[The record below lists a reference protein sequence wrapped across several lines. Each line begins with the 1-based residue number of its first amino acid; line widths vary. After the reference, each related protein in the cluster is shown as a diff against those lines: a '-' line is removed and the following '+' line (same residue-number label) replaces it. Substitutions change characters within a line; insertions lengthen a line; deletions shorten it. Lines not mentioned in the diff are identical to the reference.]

1 MTHVSHTFNRWEG
14 KMKLIIAEKKELAE
28 AIVAAIPGDKKYN
41 GNSITVGDYITCWI
55 YGHILTHKEPE
66 EIDPS
71 LKKWTLESL
80 PIYFPK
86 WDKKPLPNKIELF
99 NSVKELMHLNQVT
112 EIIHAGDADSEGQY
126 LVDELLEYCSNKKPV
141 KRLMVNDNSLGGVQ
155 KAFSKID
162 DNSKYIS
169 LGKSAEARAIA
180 DMVVGFSL
188 SRYYSII
195 NNAKLSVGRVQTP
208 TMALVVN
215 RDNEIKNHIKE
226 KYYNLHLKIN
236 INNIDIDLKYYT
248 KEKTTD
254 KSIHEEFINKI
265 ENRSSNLV
273 VTKKESYRA
282 TPLPYNLSDLESDAA
297 ILFKYSAK
305 KTMDITQN
313 LRDKYKAITYNRSDC
328 RYLSEEHFKEAP
340 ELIPV
345 VAQKLNFTATFNF
358 NEKSKCFNDKYVTAH
373 HGIIPTGSG
382 NFDEFSQEEKNIYK
396 LIAER
401 YFIQFLEKVKVE
413 KTEARTEI
421 EEVIFKKSSTKILEL
436 GYTKYFKVLDDED
449 IENDEEIES
458 KKENDLSKIPAG
470 EYQVEV
476 DQSNFFIEEKET
488 IAKRPYTEATLI
500 KDLNNIAKYVKDP
513 EIRELLKSKDKDKK
527 DVNGSIGTT
536 ATIPGILEG
545 LIEKGFLTRKEEK
558 IVSTELAQEYLKI
571 LPESL
576 KTPDSTALWWSI
588 QEKIARGE
596 AKVEDLTLSVLEDV
610 KMIINSEHKTIS
622 SQFSKEK
629 QEKEIIGI
637 CPKCGKI
644 IYEGEKN
651 FYCSGYKSGC
661 DFKLWKKIK
670 VFNQKEVTITKQ
682 DAKTLLNKG
691 KILITGLTNKAGK
704 KYKANFKLEVIDKY
718 VNLSLDSFV
727 N

>member
-1 MTHVSHTFNRWEG
+1 
-14 KMKLIIAEKKELAE
+14 MKLIIAEKKELAE

-41 GNSITVGDYITCWI
+41 GNSIIVGDYITCWI
-55 YGHILTHKEPE
+55 YGHVLAYKEPE

-80 PIYFPK
+80 PIYFSK
-86 WDKKPLPNKIELF
+86 WDKKPLPQKIELF
-99 NSVKELMHLNQVT
+99 NTVKELIHSNQVT
-112 EIIHAGDADSEGQY
+112 EIIHAGDGDSEGQY
-126 LVDELLEYCSNKKPV
+126 LVDEVLEYCSNKKPV
-141 KRLMVNDNSLGGVQ
+141 KRLIINDNTLGGVK

-162 DNSKYIS
+162 DNSNYIP

-180 DMVVGFSL
+180 DMIVGFSL

-226 KYYNLHLKIN
+226 KYYNLQLKTN
-236 INNIDIDLKYYT
+236 VNNLDIDLKYYA
-248 KEKTTD
+248 KERVTD
-254 KSIHEEFINKI
+254 KSIYEELINKI
-265 ENRSSNLV
+265 GDKVSKLT
-273 VTKKESYRA
+273 VTKKENYKA

-297 ILFKYSAK
+297 TLFKYSAK
-305 KTMDITQN
+305 KTMDITQS

-340 ELIPV
+340 NLIPI
-345 VAQKLNFTATFNF
+345 VAQKLNFVANFNF
-358 NEKSKCFNDKYVTAH
+358 TEKSNCFNDKYVTAH
-373 HGIIPTGSG
+373 HGIIPTESG
-382 NFDEFSQEEKNIYK
+382 NFEEFSEDEKNIYK

-401 YFIQFLEKVKVE
+401 YFIQFLEKIKVE
-413 KTEARTEI
+413 KTEAKTEI
-421 EEVIFKKSSTKILEL
+421 EENIFKKSSTKILEP
-436 GYTKYFKVLDDED
+436 GYTKYFKVLDNEDEK
-449 IENDEEIES
+449 EEEIEE
-458 KKENDLSKIPAG
+458 KIENSLSEIPAG
-470 EYQVEV
+470 EYQIEV
-476 DQSNFFIEEKET
+476 SQTNFFIEEKET
-488 IAKRPYTEATLI
+488 VAKKPYTEATLI
-500 KDLNNIAKYVKDP
+500 RDLNNIAKYVIDP

-558 IVSTELAQEYLKI
+558 IVSTELAKEYLKI

-576 KTPDSTALWWSI
+576 KTPDVTALWWSI

-610 KMIINSEHKTIS
+610 KTIINSEHKTIS
-622 SQFSKEK
+622 SEFSRQK
-629 QEKEIIGI
+629 QEKEIIGV
-637 CPKCGKI
+637 CPKCGSP

-651 FYCSGYKSGC
+651 FYCSGYKTGC

-670 VFNQKEVTITKQ
+670 VFNQKEVTITNQ

-691 KILITGLTNKAGK
+691 TILITGLTNKAGK
-704 KYKANFKLEVIDKY
+704 KYKANFKLEINDKY
-718 VNLSLDSFV
+718 VNLSLVSFV

>member
-1 MTHVSHTFNRWEG
+1 
-14 KMKLIIAEKKELAE
+14 MKLIIAEKKELAE
-28 AIVAAIPGDKKYN
+28 AIVAAIPGEKKYN
-41 GNSITVGDYITCWI
+41 GSSIIIGDYIACWI

-71 LKKWTLESL
+71 LKKWKLDTL
-80 PIYFPK
+80 PIYFSK
-86 WDKKPLPNKIELF
+86 WDKKILPYRKDLF
-99 NSVKELMHLNQVT
+99 NTVKDLIHSNEIT

-141 KRLMVNDNSLGGVQ
+141 KRLMVNDNTLGGVQ
-155 KAFSKID
+155 KAFSKIE
-162 DNSKYIS
+162 DNSKYTA

-180 DMVVGFSL
+180 DMIVGFSL
-188 SRYYSII
+188 SRFYSII
-195 NNAKLSVGRVQTP
+195 NNAKLSIGRVQTP

-226 KYYNLHLKIN
+226 KYYNLYLKTN
-236 INNIDIDLKYYT
+236 INNIDIDLRYSS
-248 KEKTTD
+248 KERIMD
-254 KSIHEEFINKI
+254 KFIYEEFINNVGDKT
-265 ENRSSNLV
+265 SNLLI
-273 VTKKESYRA
+273 TKKENYRT

-297 ILFKYSAK
+297 TLFKYSAK

-328 RYLSEEHFKEAP
+328 RYLSDEHFKEAP
-340 ELIPV
+340 KLIPL
-345 VAQKLNFTATFNF
+345 VAEKLNFTATFDF
-358 NEKSKCFNDKYVTAH
+358 NEKSRCFNDKYVTAH
-373 HGIIPTGSG
+373 HGIIPTGAG
-382 NFDEFSQEEKNIYK
+382 DFEQFSQEEKNIYK

-401 YFIQFLEKVKVE
+401 YLIQFLEKVKIE
-413 KTEARTEI
+413 KTEAKVEI
-421 EEVIFKKSSTKILEL
+421 NEAIFKKSSIKILEP
-436 GYTKYFKVLDDED
+436 GYTKYFKVLEDDN
-449 IENDEEIES
+449 ENDEEVEE
-458 KKENDLSKIPAG
+458 KKENNLSKIPGG
-470 EYQVEV
+470 EYQIKIN
-476 DQSNFFIEEKET
+476 DSNFFIEEKET
-488 IAKRPYTEATLI
+488 TAKKPYTEATLI

-558 IVSTELAQEYLKI
+558 IISTELAKEYLKI

-596 AKVEDLTLSVLEDV
+596 AKLEDLTLSVLEDV
-610 KMIINSEHKTIS
+610 KTIINSEHKTIS
-622 SQFSKEK
+622 SEFSTLK
-629 QEKEIIGI
+629 QEKEIIGV
-637 CPKCGKI
+637 CPKCGEP

-651 FYCSGYKSGC
+651 FYCNGYKSGC

-691 KILITGLTNKAGK
+691 TILITGLTNKAGK
-704 KYKANFKLEVIDKY
+704 KYKANFKLEISDKY

>member
-1 MTHVSHTFNRWEG
+1 
-14 KMKLIIAEKKELAE
+14 MKLIIAEKKELAE

-41 GNSITVGDYITCWI
+41 GSSIIIGDYIACWI

-71 LKKWTLESL
+71 LKKWKLDTL
-80 PIYFPK
+80 PIYFSK
-86 WDKKPLPNKIELF
+86 WDKKILPYRKDLF
-99 NSVKELMHLNQVT
+99 NTVKDLIHSNEIT

-141 KRLMVNDNSLGGVQ
+141 KRLMVNDNTLGGVQ
-155 KAFSKID
+155 KAFSKIE
-162 DNSKYIS
+162 DNSKYTA

-180 DMVVGFSL
+180 DMIVGFSL
-188 SRYYSII
+188 SRFYSII
-195 NNAKLSVGRVQTP
+195 NNAKLSIGRVQTP

-226 KYYNLHLKIN
+226 KYYNLYLKTN
-236 INNIDIDLKYYT
+236 INNIDIDLRYSS
-248 KEKTTD
+248 KERIMD
-254 KSIHEEFINKI
+254 KFIYEEFINNVGDKT
-265 ENRSSNLV
+265 SNLLI
-273 VTKKESYRA
+273 TKKENYRT

-297 ILFKYSAK
+297 TLFKYSAK

-328 RYLSEEHFKEAP
+328 RYLSDEHFKEAP
-340 ELIPV
+340 KLIPL
-345 VAQKLNFTATFNF
+345 VAEKLNFTATFDF
-358 NEKSKCFNDKYVTAH
+358 NEKSRCFNDKYVTAH
-373 HGIIPTGSG
+373 HGIIPTGAG
-382 NFDEFSQEEKNIYK
+382 DFEQFSQEEKNIYK

-401 YFIQFLEKVKVE
+401 YLIQFLEKVKIE
-413 KTEARTEI
+413 KTEAKVEI
-421 EEVIFKKSSTKILEL
+421 NEAIFKKSSIKILEP
-436 GYTKYFKVLDDED
+436 GYTKYFKVLEDDN
-449 IENDEEIES
+449 ENDEEVEE
-458 KKENDLSKIPAG
+458 KKENNLSKIPGG
-470 EYQVEV
+470 EYQIKIN
-476 DQSNFFIEEKET
+476 DSNFFIEEKET
-488 IAKRPYTEATLI
+488 TAKKPYTEATLI

-558 IVSTELAQEYLKI
+558 IISTELAKEYLKI

-596 AKVEDLTLSVLEDV
+596 AKLEDLTLSVLEDV
-610 KMIINSEHKTIS
+610 KTIINSEHKTIS
-622 SQFSKEK
+622 SEFSTLK
-629 QEKEIIGI
+629 QEKEIIGV
-637 CPKCGKI
+637 CPKCGEP

-651 FYCSGYKSGC
+651 FYCNGYKSGC

-691 KILITGLTNKAGK
+691 TILITGLTNKAGK
-704 KYKANFKLEVIDKY
+704 KYKANFKLEINDKY

>member
-1 MTHVSHTFNRWEG
+1 
-14 KMKLIIAEKKELAE
+14 MKLIIAEKKELAE

-71 LKKWTLESL
+71 LKKWNLESL

-99 NSVKELMHLNQVT
+99 NSVKELMHSNQVT

-141 KRLMVNDNSLGGVQ
+141 KRLMVNDNTLGGVQ
-155 KAFSKID
+155 KAFSKIE
-162 DNSKYIS
+162 DNSKYTA

-180 DMVVGFSL
+180 DMIVGFSL
-188 SRYYSII
+188 SRFYSII
-195 NNAKLSVGRVQTP
+195 NNAKLSIGRVQTP

-226 KYYNLHLKIN
+226 KYYNLYLKTN
-236 INNIDIDLKYYT
+236 INDIDIDLRYSS
-248 KEKTTD
+248 KERIMD
-254 KSIHEEFINKI
+254 KSIYEEFINNVGAKT
-265 ENRSSNLV
+265 SNLLI
-273 VTKKESYRA
+273 TKKENYRA

-297 ILFKYSAK
+297 TLFKYSAK

-340 ELIPV
+340 KLIPL
-345 VAQKLNFTATFNF
+345 VAEKLNFTATFNF
-358 NEKSKCFNDKYVTAH
+358 NEKSRCFNDKYVTAH
-373 HGIIPTGSG
+373 HGIIPTGAG
-382 NFDEFSQEEKNIYK
+382 DFEQFSQEEKNIYK

-401 YFIQFLEKVKVE
+401 YLIQFLEKVKIE
-413 KTEARTEI
+413 KTEAKVEI
-421 EEVIFKKSSTKILEL
+421 NEAIFKKSSIKILEP
-436 GYTKYFKVLDDED
+436 GYTKYFKVLEDDN
-449 IENDEEIES
+449 ENDEEIE
-458 KKENDLSKIPAG
+458 ENNLSKIPGG
-470 EYQVEV
+470 EYQIKINN
-476 DQSNFFIEEKET
+476 SNFFIEEKET
-488 IAKRPYTEATLI
+488 TAKKPYTEATLI
-500 KDLNNIAKYVKDP
+500 KDLNNIAKYVKDL

-596 AKVEDLTLSVLEDV
+596 AKLEDLTLSVLEDV
-610 KMIINSEHKTIS
+610 KTIINSEHKTIS
-622 SQFSKEK
+622 SEFSTVK
-629 QEKEIIGI
+629 QEKEVIGV
-637 CPKCGKI
+637 CPKCGKL

-651 FYCSGYKSGC
+651 FYCNGYKSGC

-670 VFNQKEVTITKQ
+670 IFNQKEVTITKQ

-691 KILITGLTNKAGK
+691 TILITGLTNKAGK
-704 KYKANFKLEVIDKY
+704 KYKANFKLEINDKY

>member
-1 MTHVSHTFNRWEG
+1 
-14 KMKLIIAEKKELAE
+14 MKLIIAEKKELAE

-66 EIDPS
+66 EVDPS

-86 WDKKPLPNKIELF
+86 WDKKPLSNKIELF
-99 NSVKELMHLNQVT
+99 NTVKELICLNQVT
-112 EIIHAGDADSEGQY
+112 EIIHAGDGDSEGQY
-126 LVDELLEYCSNKKPV
+126 LVDEVLEYCSNKKPV
-141 KRLMVNDNSLGGVQ
+141 KRLMVNDNTLGGVQ
-155 KAFSKID
+155 KAFSKIE

-180 DMVVGFSL
+180 DMIVGFSL

-226 KYYNLHLKIN
+226 KYYNLHLKTN

-265 ENRSSNLV
+265 ENRTSNLV

-297 ILFKYSAK
+297 TLFKYSAK
-305 KTMDITQN
+305 KTMDITQS
-313 LRDKYKAITYNRSDC
+313 LRDKHKAITYNRSDC
-328 RYLSEEHFKEAP
+328 RYLSEEHFKEASK
-340 ELIPV
+340 LIPI
-345 VAQKLNFTATFNF
+345 VAQKLNFIATFNF
-358 NEKSKCFNDKYVTAH
+358 TEKSRCFNDKYVTAH
-373 HGIIPTGSG
+373 HGIIPTGDG
-382 NFDEFSQEEKNIYK
+382 NFEDFSQEEKNIYK

-421 EEVIFKKSSTKILEL
+421 EEVIFKKGSTKILEP

-449 IENDEEIES
+449 IENEEEIES
-458 KKENDLSKIPAG
+458 KKEDDLCKILAG
-470 EYQVEV
+470 EYQIEV
-476 DQSNFFIEEKET
+476 SQSNFFIEEKET
-488 IAKRPYTEATLI
+488 VAKKPYTEATLI
-500 KDLNNIAKYVKDP
+500 KDLNNIVKYVKDP

-558 IVSTELAQEYLKI
+558 IVSTELAKEYLKI

-596 AKVEDLTLSVLEDV
+596 AKIEDLTLSVLEDV
-610 KMIINSEHKTIS
+610 KTIINSEHKTIS
-622 SQFSKEK
+622 SEFSRQK
-629 QEKEIIGI
+629 QEKEIIGV
-637 CPKCGKI
+637 CPKCGSS

-651 FYCSGYKSGC
+651 FYCSGYKTGC

-704 KYKANFKLEVIDKY
+704 KYKANFKLEVNDKY

>member
-1 MTHVSHTFNRWEG
+1 
-14 KMKLIIAEKKELAE
+14 MKLIIAEKKELAE
-28 AIVAAIPGDKKYN
+28 AIVAAIPGEKKYN
-41 GNSITVGDYITCWI
+41 GSSIIIGDYIACWI

-71 LKKWTLESL
+71 LKKWKLDTL
-80 PIYFPK
+80 PIYFSK
-86 WDKKPLPNKIELF
+86 WDKKILPYRKDLF
-99 NSVKELMHLNQVT
+99 NTVKDLIHSNEIT

-141 KRLMVNDNSLGGVQ
+141 KRLMVNDNTLGGVQ
-155 KAFSKID
+155 KAFSKIE
-162 DNSKYIS
+162 DNSKYTA

-180 DMVVGFSL
+180 DMIVGFSL
-188 SRYYSII
+188 SRFYSII
-195 NNAKLSVGRVQTP
+195 NNAKLSIGRVQTP

-226 KYYNLHLKIN
+226 KYYNLYLKTN
-236 INNIDIDLKYYT
+236 INNIDIDLRYSS
-248 KEKTTD
+248 KERIMD
-254 KSIHEEFINKI
+254 KFIYEEFINNVGDKT
-265 ENRSSNLV
+265 SNLLI
-273 VTKKESYRA
+273 TKKENYRT

-297 ILFKYSAK
+297 TLFKYSAK

-328 RYLSEEHFKEAP
+328 RYLSDEHFKEAP
-340 ELIPV
+340 KLIPL
-345 VAQKLNFTATFNF
+345 VAEKLNFTATFDF
-358 NEKSKCFNDKYVTAH
+358 NEKSRCFNDKYVTAH
-373 HGIIPTGSG
+373 HGIIPTGAG
-382 NFDEFSQEEKNIYK
+382 DFEQFSQEEKNIYK

-401 YFIQFLEKVKVE
+401 YLIQFLEKVKIE
-413 KTEARTEI
+413 KTEAKVEI
-421 EEVIFKKSSTKILEL
+421 NEAIFKKSSIKILEL
-436 GYTKYFKVLDDED
+436 GYTKYFKVLEDDN
-449 IENDEEIES
+449 ENDEEVEE
-458 KKENDLSKIPAG
+458 KKENNLSKIPGG
-470 EYQVEV
+470 EYQIKIN
-476 DQSNFFIEEKET
+476 DSNFFIEEKET
-488 IAKRPYTEATLI
+488 TAKKPYTEATLI

-558 IVSTELAQEYLKI
+558 IISTELAKEYLKI

-596 AKVEDLTLSVLEDV
+596 AKLEDLTLSVLEDV
-610 KMIINSEHKTIS
+610 KTIINSEHKTIS
-622 SQFSKEK
+622 SEFSTLK
-629 QEKEIIGI
+629 QEKEIIGV
-637 CPKCGKI
+637 CPKCGEP

-651 FYCSGYKSGC
+651 FYCNGYKSGC

-691 KILITGLTNKAGK
+691 TILITGLTNKAGK
-704 KYKANFKLEVIDKY
+704 KYKANFKLEINDKY

>member
-1 MTHVSHTFNRWEG
+1 MGG

-28 AIVAAIPGDKKYN
+28 AIVAAIPGEKKYN
-41 GNSITVGDYITCWI
+41 GSSIIIGDYIACWI

-71 LKKWTLESL
+71 LKKWKLDTL
-80 PIYFPK
+80 PIYFSK
-86 WDKKPLPNKIELF
+86 WDKKILPYRKDLF
-99 NSVKELMHLNQVT
+99 NTVKDLIHSNEIT

-141 KRLMVNDNSLGGVQ
+141 KRLMVNDNTLGGVQ
-155 KAFSKID
+155 KAFSKIE
-162 DNSKYIS
+162 DNSKYTA

-180 DMVVGFSL
+180 DMIVGFSL
-188 SRYYSII
+188 SRFYSII
-195 NNAKLSVGRVQTP
+195 NNAKLSIGRVQTP

-226 KYYNLHLKIN
+226 KYYNLYLKTN
-236 INNIDIDLKYYT
+236 INNIDIDLRYSS
-248 KEKTTD
+248 KERIMD
-254 KSIHEEFINKI
+254 KFIYEEFINNVGDKT
-265 ENRSSNLV
+265 SNLLI
-273 VTKKESYRA
+273 TKKENYRT

-297 ILFKYSAK
+297 TLFKYSAK

-328 RYLSEEHFKEAP
+328 RYLSDEHFKEAP
-340 ELIPV
+340 KLIPL
-345 VAQKLNFTATFNF
+345 VAEKLNFTATFDF
-358 NEKSKCFNDKYVTAH
+358 NEKSRCFNDKYVTAH
-373 HGIIPTGSG
+373 HGIIPTGAG
-382 NFDEFSQEEKNIYK
+382 DFEQFSQEEKNIYK

-401 YFIQFLEKVKVE
+401 YLIQFLEKVKIE
-413 KTEARTEI
+413 KTEAKVEI
-421 EEVIFKKSSTKILEL
+421 NEAIFKKSSIKILEP
-436 GYTKYFKVLDDED
+436 GYTKYFKVLEDDN
-449 IENDEEIES
+449 ENDEEVEE
-458 KKENDLSKIPAG
+458 KKENNLSKIPGG
-470 EYQVEV
+470 EYQIKIN
-476 DQSNFFIEEKET
+476 DSNFFIEEKET
-488 IAKRPYTEATLI
+488 TAKKPYTEATLI

-558 IVSTELAQEYLKI
+558 IISTELAKEYLKI

-596 AKVEDLTLSVLEDV
+596 AKLEDLTLSVLEDV
-610 KMIINSEHKTIS
+610 KTIINSEHKTIS
-622 SQFSKEK
+622 SEFSTLK
-629 QEKEIIGI
+629 QEKEIIGV
-637 CPKCGKI
+637 CPKCGEP

-651 FYCSGYKSGC
+651 FYCNGYKSGC

-691 KILITGLTNKAGK
+691 TILITGLTNKAGK
-704 KYKANFKLEVIDKY
+704 KYKANFKLEINDKY

>member
-1 MTHVSHTFNRWEG
+1 
-14 KMKLIIAEKKELAE
+14 MKLIIAEKKELAE
-28 AIVAAIPGDKKYN
+28 AIVAAIPGEKKYN
-41 GNSITVGDYITCWI
+41 GSSIIIGDYIACWI

-71 LKKWTLESL
+71 LKKWKLDTL
-80 PIYFPK
+80 PIYFSK
-86 WDKKPLPNKIELF
+86 WDKKILPYRKDLF
-99 NSVKELMHLNQVT
+99 NTVKDLIHSNEIT

-141 KRLMVNDNSLGGVQ
+141 KRLMVNDNTLGGVQ
-155 KAFSKID
+155 KAFSKIE
-162 DNSKYIS
+162 DNSKYTA

-180 DMVVGFSL
+180 DMIVGFSL
-188 SRYYSII
+188 SRFYSII
-195 NNAKLSVGRVQTP
+195 NNAKLSIGRVQTP

-226 KYYNLHLKIN
+226 KYYNLYLKTN
-236 INNIDIDLKYYT
+236 INDIDIDLRCSS
-248 KEKTTD
+248 KERIMD
-254 KSIHEEFINKI
+254 KSIYEEFINNVGDKT
-265 ENRSSNLV
+265 SNLLI
-273 VTKKESYRA
+273 TKKENYRT

-297 ILFKYSAK
+297 TLFKYSAK

-328 RYLSEEHFKEAP
+328 RYLSDEHFKEAP
-340 ELIPV
+340 KLIPL
-345 VAQKLNFTATFNF
+345 VAEKLNFTATFDF
-358 NEKSKCFNDKYVTAH
+358 NEKSRCFNDKYVTAH
-373 HGIIPTGSG
+373 HGIIPTGAG
-382 NFDEFSQEEKNIYK
+382 DFEQFSQEEKNIYK

-401 YFIQFLEKVKVE
+401 YLIQFLEKVKIE
-413 KTEARTEI
+413 KTEAKVEI
-421 EEVIFKKSSTKILEL
+421 NEAIFKKSSIKILEP
-436 GYTKYFKVLDDED
+436 GYTKYFKVLEDDN
-449 IENDEEIES
+449 ENDEEVEE
-458 KKENDLSKIPAG
+458 KKENNLSKIPGG
-470 EYQVEV
+470 EYQIKIN
-476 DQSNFFIEEKET
+476 DSNFFIEEKET
-488 IAKRPYTEATLI
+488 TAKKPYTEATLI

-558 IVSTELAQEYLKI
+558 IISTELAKEYLKI

-596 AKVEDLTLSVLEDV
+596 AKLEDLTLSVLEDV
-610 KMIINSEHKTIS
+610 KTIINSEHKTIS
-622 SQFSKEK
+622 SEFSTLK
-629 QEKEIIGI
+629 QEKEIIGV
-637 CPKCGKI
+637 CPKCGEP

-651 FYCSGYKSGC
+651 FYCNGYKSGC

-691 KILITGLTNKAGK
+691 TILITGLTNKAGK
-704 KYKANFKLEVIDKY
+704 KYKANFKLEINDKY

>member
-1 MTHVSHTFNRWEG
+1 
-14 KMKLIIAEKKELAE
+14 MKLIIAEKKELAE
-28 AIVAAIPGDKKYN
+28 AIVAAIPGEKKYN
-41 GNSITVGDYITCWI
+41 GSSIIIGDYIACWI

-71 LKKWTLESL
+71 LKKWKLDTL
-80 PIYFPK
+80 PIYFSK
-86 WDKKPLPNKIELF
+86 WDKKILPYRKDLF
-99 NSVKELMHLNQVT
+99 NTVKDLIHSNEIT

-141 KRLMVNDNSLGGVQ
+141 KRLMVNDNTLGGVQ
-155 KAFSKID
+155 KAFSKIE
-162 DNSKYIS
+162 DNSKYTA

-180 DMVVGFSL
+180 DMIVGFSL
-188 SRYYSII
+188 SRFYSII
-195 NNAKLSVGRVQTP
+195 NNAKLSIGRVQTP

-226 KYYNLHLKIN
+226 KYYNLYLKTN
-236 INNIDIDLKYYT
+236 INNIDIDLRYSS
-248 KEKTTD
+248 KERIMD
-254 KSIHEEFINKI
+254 KFIYEEFINNVGDKT
-265 ENRSSNLV
+265 SNLLI
-273 VTKKESYRA
+273 TKKENYRA

-297 ILFKYSAK
+297 TLFKYSAK

-328 RYLSEEHFKEAP
+328 RYLSDEHFKEAP
-340 ELIPV
+340 KLIPL
-345 VAQKLNFTATFNF
+345 VAEKLNFTATFDF
-358 NEKSKCFNDKYVTAH
+358 NEKSRCFNDKYVTAH
-373 HGIIPTGSG
+373 HGIIPTGAG
-382 NFDEFSQEEKNIYK
+382 DFEQFSQEEKNIYK

-401 YFIQFLEKVKVE
+401 YLIQFLEKVKIE
-413 KTEARTEI
+413 KTEAKVEI
-421 EEVIFKKSSTKILEL
+421 NEAIFKKSSIKILEP
-436 GYTKYFKVLDDED
+436 GYTKYFKVLEDDN
-449 IENDEEIES
+449 ENDEEVEE
-458 KKENDLSKIPAG
+458 KKENNLSKIPGG
-470 EYQVEV
+470 EYQIKINN
-476 DQSNFFIEEKET
+476 SNFFIEEKET
-488 IAKRPYTEATLI
+488 TAKKPYTEATLI

-558 IVSTELAQEYLKI
+558 IISTELAKEYLKI

-596 AKVEDLTLSVLEDV
+596 AKLEDLTLSVLEDV
-610 KMIINSEHKTIS
+610 KTIINSEHKTIS
-622 SQFSKEK
+622 SEFSTVK
-629 QEKEIIGI
+629 QEKEVIGV
-637 CPKCGKI
+637 CPKCGEP

-651 FYCSGYKSGC
+651 FYCNGYKSGC

-670 VFNQKEVTITKQ
+670 IFNQKEVTITKQ

-691 KILITGLTNKAGK
+691 TILITGLTNKAGK
-704 KYKANFKLEVIDKY
+704 KYKANFKLEINDKY

>member
-1 MTHVSHTFNRWEG
+1 MCHILLIDERE

-41 GNSITVGDYITCWI
+41 GNSIIVGDYITCWI
-55 YGHILTHKEPE
+55 YGHVLAYKEPE

-80 PIYFPK
+80 PIYFSK
-86 WDKKPLPNKIELF
+86 WDKKPLPQKIELF
-99 NSVKELMHLNQVT
+99 NTVKELIHSNQVT
-112 EIIHAGDADSEGQY
+112 EIIHAGDGDSEGQY
-126 LVDELLEYCSNKKPV
+126 LVDEVLEYCSNKKPV
-141 KRLMVNDNSLGGVQ
+141 KRLIINDNTLGGVK

-162 DNSKYIS
+162 DNSKYIPI
-169 LGKSAEARAIA
+169 GKSAEARAIA
-180 DMVVGFSL
+180 DMIVGFSL
-188 SRYYSII
+188 SRFYSIL
-195 NNAKLSVGRVQTP
+195 NNAKLSIGRVQTP

-226 KYYNLHLKIN
+226 KYYNLQLKTN
-236 INNIDIDLKYYT
+236 VTNLDIDLKYYA
-248 KEKTTD
+248 KERVTD
-254 KSIHEEFINKI
+254 KSIYEELINKI
-265 ENRSSNLV
+265 GDKVSKLT
-273 VTKKESYRA
+273 VTKKENYKA

-297 ILFKYSAK
+297 TLFKYSAK
-305 KTMDITQN
+305 KTMDITQS

-340 ELIPV
+340 NLIPI
-345 VAQKLNFTATFNF
+345 VAQKLNFVANFNF
-358 NEKSKCFNDKYVTAH
+358 TEKSNCFNDKYVTAH
-373 HGIIPTGSG
+373 HGIIPTESG
-382 NFDEFSQEEKNIYK
+382 NFEEFSEDEKNIYK

-401 YFIQFLEKVKVE
+401 YFIQFLEKIKVE
-413 KTEARTEI
+413 KTEAKTEI
-421 EEVIFKKSSTKILEL
+421 EENIFKKSSTKILEP
-436 GYTKYFKVLDDED
+436 GYTKYFKVLDNEDEK
-449 IENDEEIES
+449 EEEIEE
-458 KKENDLSKIPAG
+458 KIENSLSEIPAG
-470 EYQVEV
+470 EYQIEV
-476 DQSNFFIEEKET
+476 SQTNFFIEEKET
-488 IAKRPYTEATLI
+488 VAKKPYTEATLI
-500 KDLNNIAKYVKDP
+500 RDLNNIAKYVIDP

-558 IVSTELAQEYLKI
+558 IVSTELAKEYLKI
-571 LPESL
+571 LPDSL

-596 AKVEDLTLSVLEDV
+596 ARIEDLTLSVLEDV
-610 KMIINSEHKTIS
+610 KAIINSEHKTIS

-629 QEKEIIGI
+629 QEKEVIGI
-637 CPKCGKI
+637 CPKCGEI

-651 FYCSGYKSGC
+651 FYCSGYKTGC

-670 VFNQKEVTITKQ
+670 VFNQKEVPITKQ
-682 DAKTLLNKG
+682 EAKTLLNKG
-691 KILITGLTNKAGK
+691 TILITGLTNKTGK
-704 KYKANFKLEVIDKY
+704 KYKANFKLEVSDKY

>member
-1 MTHVSHTFNRWEG
+1 
-14 KMKLIIAEKKELAE
+14 MKLIIAEKKELAE

-71 LKKWTLESL
+71 LKKWILESL

-99 NSVKELMHLNQVT
+99 NSVKELMHSNQVT

-141 KRLMVNDNSLGGVQ
+141 KRLMVNDNTLGGVQ
-155 KAFSKID
+155 KAFSKIE
-162 DNSKYIS
+162 DNSRYTA

-180 DMVVGFSL
+180 DMIVGFSL

-226 KYYNLHLKIN
+226 KYYNLYLKTN
-236 INNIDIDLKYYT
+236 INDIDIDLRYFS
-248 KEKTTD
+248 KERTID
-254 KSIHEEFINKI
+254 KSIYEEFINNVGDKT
-265 ENRSSNLV
+265 SNLLI
-273 VTKKESYRA
+273 TKKENYRA

-340 ELIPV
+340 KLIPL
-345 VAQKLNFTATFNF
+345 VAEKLNFTATFDF
-358 NEKSKCFNDKYVTAH
+358 NEKSRCFNDKYVTAH
-373 HGIIPTGSG
+373 HGIIPTGAG
-382 NFDEFSQEEKNIYK
+382 DFEQFSQEEKNIYK

-401 YFIQFLEKVKVE
+401 YLIQFLEKVKIE
-413 KTEARTEI
+413 KTEAKVEI
-421 EEVIFKKSSTKILEL
+421 NEAIFKKSSIKILEP
-436 GYTKYFKVLDDED
+436 GYTKYFKVLEDDN
-449 IENDEEIES
+449 ENDEEIE
-458 KKENDLSKIPAG
+458 ENNLSKIPGG
-470 EYQVEV
+470 EYQIKINN
-476 DQSNFFIEEKET
+476 SNFFIEEKET
-488 IAKRPYTEATLI
+488 TAKKPYTEATLI

-596 AKVEDLTLSVLEDV
+596 AKLEDLTLSVLEDV
-610 KMIINSEHKTIS
+610 KTIINSEHKTIS
-622 SQFSKEK
+622 SEFSTVK
-629 QEKEIIGI
+629 QEKEVIGV
-637 CPKCGKI
+637 CPKCGKL

-651 FYCSGYKSGC
+651 FYCNGYKSGC

-670 VFNQKEVTITKQ
+670 IFNQKEVTITKQ

-691 KILITGLTNKAGK
+691 TILITGLTNKAGK
-704 KYKANFKLEVIDKY
+704 KYKANFKLEINDKY

>member
-1 MTHVSHTFNRWEG
+1 
-14 KMKLIIAEKKELAE
+14 MKLIIAEKKELAE
-28 AIVAAIPGDKKYN
+28 AIVAAIPGEKKYN
-41 GNSITVGDYITCWI
+41 GSSIIIGDYIACWI

-71 LKKWTLESL
+71 LKKWKLDTL
-80 PIYFPK
+80 PIYFSK
-86 WDKKPLPNKIELF
+86 WDKKILPYRKDLF
-99 NSVKELMHLNQVT
+99 NTVKDLIHSNEIT

-141 KRLMVNDNSLGGVQ
+141 KRLMVNDNTLGGVQ
-155 KAFSKID
+155 KAFSKIE
-162 DNSKYIS
+162 DNSKYTA

-180 DMVVGFSL
+180 DMIVGFSL
-188 SRYYSII
+188 SRFYSII
-195 NNAKLSVGRVQTP
+195 NNAKLSIGRVQTP

-226 KYYNLHLKIN
+226 KYYNLYLKTN
-236 INNIDIDLKYYT
+236 INNIDIDLRYSS
-248 KEKTTD
+248 KERIMD
-254 KSIHEEFINKI
+254 KFIYEEFINNVGDKT
-265 ENRSSNLV
+265 SNLLI
-273 VTKKESYRA
+273 TKKENYRT

-297 ILFKYSAK
+297 TLFKYSAK

-328 RYLSEEHFKEAP
+328 RYLSDEHFKEAP
-340 ELIPV
+340 KLIPL
-345 VAQKLNFTATFNF
+345 VAEKLNFTATFDF
-358 NEKSKCFNDKYVTAH
+358 NEKSRCFNDKYVTAH
-373 HGIIPTGSG
+373 HGIIPTGAG
-382 NFDEFSQEEKNIYK
+382 DFEQFSQEEKNIYK

-401 YFIQFLEKVKVE
+401 YLIQFLEKVKIE
-413 KTEARTEI
+413 KTEAKVEI
-421 EEVIFKKSSTKILEL
+421 NEAIFKKSSIKILEP
-436 GYTKYFKVLDDED
+436 GYTKYFKVLEDDN
-449 IENDEEIES
+449 ENDEEVEE
-458 KKENDLSKIPAG
+458 KKENNLSKIPDG
-470 EYQVEV
+470 EYQIKIN
-476 DQSNFFIEEKET
+476 DSNFFIEEKET
-488 IAKRPYTEATLI
+488 TAKKPYTEATLI

-558 IVSTELAQEYLKI
+558 IISTELAKEYLKI

-596 AKVEDLTLSVLEDV
+596 AKLEDLTLSVLEDV
-610 KMIINSEHKTIS
+610 KTIINSEHKTIS
-622 SQFSKEK
+622 SEFSTLK
-629 QEKEIIGI
+629 QEKEIIGV
-637 CPKCGKI
+637 CPKCGEP

-651 FYCSGYKSGC
+651 FYCNGYKSGC

-691 KILITGLTNKAGK
+691 TILITGLTNKAGK
-704 KYKANFKLEVIDKY
+704 KYKANFKLEINDKY

>member
-1 MTHVSHTFNRWEG
+1 
-14 KMKLIIAEKKELAE
+14 MKLIIAEKKELAE
-28 AIVAAIPGDKKYN
+28 AIVAAIPGEKKYN
-41 GNSITVGDYITCWI
+41 GSSIIIGDYIACWI

-71 LKKWTLESL
+71 LKKWKLDTL
-80 PIYFPK
+80 PIYFSK
-86 WDKKPLPNKIELF
+86 WDKKILPYRKDLF
-99 NSVKELMHLNQVT
+99 NTVKDLIHSNEIT

-141 KRLMVNDNSLGGVQ
+141 KRLMVNDNTLGGVQ
-155 KAFSKID
+155 KAFSKIE
-162 DNSKYIS
+162 DNSKYTA

-180 DMVVGFSL
+180 DMIVGFSL
-188 SRYYSII
+188 SRFYSII
-195 NNAKLSVGRVQTP
+195 NNAKLSIGRVQTP

-226 KYYNLHLKIN
+226 KYYNLYLKTN
-236 INNIDIDLKYYT
+236 MNDIDIDLRYSS
-248 KEKTTD
+248 KERIMD
-254 KSIHEEFINKI
+254 KFIYEEFINNVGDKT
-265 ENRSSNLV
+265 SNLLI
-273 VTKKESYRA
+273 TKKENYRA

-297 ILFKYSAK
+297 TLFKYSAK

-340 ELIPV
+340 KLIPL
-345 VAQKLNFTATFNF
+345 VAEKLNFTANFNF
-358 NEKSKCFNDKYVTAH
+358 NEKSRCFNDKYVTAH
-373 HGIIPTGSG
+373 HGIIPTGAG
-382 NFDEFSQEEKNIYK
+382 DFEQFSQEEKNIYK

-401 YFIQFLEKVKVE
+401 YLIQFLEKVKIE
-413 KTEARTEI
+413 KTEAKVEI
-421 EEVIFKKSSTKILEL
+421 NEAIFKKSSIKILEP
-436 GYTKYFKVLDDED
+436 GYTKYFKVLEDDN
-449 IENDEEIES
+449 ENDEEIEE
-458 KKENDLSKIPAG
+458 KKENNLSKIPGG
-470 EYQVEV
+470 EYQIKINN
-476 DQSNFFIEEKET
+476 SNFFIEEKET
-488 IAKRPYTEATLI
+488 TAKKPYTEATLI

-545 LIEKGFLTRKEEK
+545 LIEKGFLSRKEEK
-558 IVSTELAQEYLKI
+558 IISTDLANEYLKI
-571 LPESL
+571 LPDSL

-596 AKVEDLTLSVLEDV
+596 AKLEDLTLSVLEDV
-610 KMIINSEHKTIS
+610 KTIINSEHKTIS
-622 SQFSKEK
+622 SEFSTVKH
-629 QEKEIIGI
+629 EKEVIGV
-637 CPKCGKI
+637 CPKCGEP

-651 FYCSGYKSGC
+651 FYCNGYKSGC

-670 VFNQKEVTITKQ
+670 IFNQKEVTITKQ

-691 KILITGLTNKAGK
+691 TILITSLTNKAGK
-704 KYKANFKLEVIDKY
+704 KYKANFKLEINDKY

>member
-1 MTHVSHTFNRWEG
+1 
-14 KMKLIIAEKKELAE
+14 MKLIIAEKKELAE
-28 AIVAAIPGDKKYN
+28 AIVAAIPGEKKYN
-41 GNSITVGDYITCWI
+41 GSSIIIGDYIACWI

-71 LKKWTLESL
+71 LKKWKLDTL
-80 PIYFPK
+80 PIYFSK
-86 WDKKPLPNKIELF
+86 WDKKILPYRKDLF
-99 NSVKELMHLNQVT
+99 NTVKDLIHSNEIT

-141 KRLMVNDNSLGGVQ
+141 KRLMVNDNTLGGVQ
-155 KAFSKID
+155 KAFSKIE
-162 DNSKYIS
+162 DNSKYTA

-180 DMVVGFSL
+180 DMIVGFSL
-188 SRYYSII
+188 SRFYSII
-195 NNAKLSVGRVQTP
+195 NNAKLSIGRVQTP

-226 KYYNLHLKIN
+226 KYYNLYLKTN
-236 INNIDIDLKYYT
+236 INNIDIDLRYSS
-248 KEKTTD
+248 KERIMD
-254 KSIHEEFINKI
+254 KFIYEEFINNVGDKT
-265 ENRSSNLV
+265 SNLLI
-273 VTKKESYRA
+273 TKKENYRA
-282 TPLPYNLSDLESDAA
+282 TPLPYNLSDLELDAA
-297 ILFKYSAK
+297 TLFKYSAK

-328 RYLSEEHFKEAP
+328 RYLSDEHFKEAP
-340 ELIPV
+340 KLIPL
-345 VAQKLNFTATFNF
+345 VAEKLNFTATFDF
-358 NEKSKCFNDKYVTAH
+358 NEKSRCFNDKYVTAH
-373 HGIIPTGSG
+373 HGIIPTGAG
-382 NFDEFSQEEKNIYK
+382 DFEQFSQEEKNIYK

-401 YFIQFLEKVKVE
+401 YLIQFLEKVKIE
-413 KTEARTEI
+413 KTEAKVEI
-421 EEVIFKKSSTKILEL
+421 NEAIFKKSSIKILEP
-436 GYTKYFKVLDDED
+436 GYTKYFKVLEDDN
-449 IENDEEIES
+449 ENDEEVEE
-458 KKENDLSKIPAG
+458 KKENNLSKIPGG
-470 EYQVEV
+470 EYQIKIN
-476 DQSNFFIEEKET
+476 DSNFFIEEKET
-488 IAKRPYTEATLI
+488 TAKKPYTEATLI

-558 IVSTELAQEYLKI
+558 IISTELAKEYLKI

-596 AKVEDLTLSVLEDV
+596 AKLEDLTLSVLEDV
-610 KMIINSEHKTIS
+610 KTIINSEHKTIS
-622 SQFSKEK
+622 SEFSTLK
-629 QEKEIIGI
+629 QEKEIIGV
-637 CPKCGKI
+637 CPKCGEP

-651 FYCSGYKSGC
+651 FYCNGYKSGC

-691 KILITGLTNKAGK
+691 TILITGLTNKAGK
-704 KYKANFKLEVIDKY
+704 KYKANFKLEINDKY

>member
-1 MTHVSHTFNRWEG
+1 
-14 KMKLIIAEKKELAE
+14 MKLIIAEKKELAE

-41 GNSITVGDYITCWI
+41 GNSIIVGDYITCWI
-55 YGHILTHKEPE
+55 YGHVLAYKEPE

-80 PIYFPK
+80 PIYFSK
-86 WDKKPLPNKIELF
+86 WDKKPLPQKIELF
-99 NSVKELMHLNQVT
+99 NTVKELIHSNQVT
-112 EIIHAGDADSEGQY
+112 EIIHAGDGDSEGQY
-126 LVDELLEYCSNKKPV
+126 LVDEVLEYCSNKKPV
-141 KRLMVNDNSLGGVQ
+141 KRLIINDNTLGGVK

-162 DNSKYIS
+162 DNSKYIPI
-169 LGKSAEARAIA
+169 GKSAEARAIA
-180 DMVVGFSL
+180 DMIVGFSL
-188 SRYYSII
+188 SRFYSIL
-195 NNAKLSVGRVQTP
+195 NNAKLSIGRVQTP

-226 KYYNLHLKIN
+226 KYYNLHLKTN

-265 ENRSSNLV
+265 ENRTFNLV

-297 ILFKYSAK
+297 TLFKYSAK
-305 KTMDITQN
+305 KTMDITQS
-313 LRDKYKAITYNRSDC
+313 LRDKHKAITYNRSDC
-328 RYLSEEHFKEAP
+328 RYLSEEHFKEASK
-340 ELIPV
+340 LIPI
-345 VAQKLNFTATFNF
+345 VAQKLKFIATFNF
-358 NEKSKCFNDKYVTAH
+358 TEKSRCFNDKYVTAH
-373 HGIIPTGSG
+373 HGIIPTGDG
-382 NFDEFSQEEKNIYK
+382 NFEDFSQEEKNIYK

-401 YFIQFLEKVKVE
+401 YFIQFLEKIKVE
-413 KTEARTEI
+413 KTEAKAEI
-421 EEVIFKKSSTKILEL
+421 EEIIFKKGSTKILEP
-436 GYTKYFKVLDDED
+436 GYTKCFKILDDED
-449 IENDEEIES
+449 NENEEEIES
-458 KKENDLSKIPAG
+458 KIENSLSEIPAG
-470 EYQVEV
+470 EYQIEV
-476 DQSNFFIEEKET
+476 SQANFFIEEKET
-488 IAKRPYTEATLI
+488 VAKKPYTEATLI
-500 KDLNNIAKYVKDP
+500 KDLNNIAKYVKDS

-527 DVNGSIGTT
+527 DVNGSIGTV

-545 LIEKGFLTRKEEK
+545 LIEKGFLARKEEK

-596 AKVEDLTLSVLEDV
+596 AKLEDLTLSVLEDV
-610 KMIINSEHKTIS
+610 KTIINSEHKTIS

-629 QEKEIIGI
+629 QEKEVIGI
-637 CPKCGKI
+637 CPKCGEI

-651 FYCSGYKSGC
+651 FYCSGYKTGC
-661 DFKLWKKIK
+661 DFKLWKKVK

-691 KILITGLTNKAGK
+691 KILITGLTNKVGK
-704 KYKANFKLEVIDKY
+704 KYKANFKLEVSDKY

>member
-1 MTHVSHTFNRWEG
+1 
-14 KMKLIIAEKKELAE
+14 MKLIIAEKKELAE
-28 AIVAAIPGDKKYN
+28 AIVAAIPGDKKYK

-66 EIDPS
+66 EVNPS

-86 WDKKPLPNKIELF
+86 WDKKPLSNKIELY
-99 NSVKELMHLNQVT
+99 NTVKELICLNQVT

-126 LVDELLEYCSNKKPV
+126 LVDEVLEYCSNKKPV
-141 KRLMVNDNSLGGVQ
+141 KRLMVNDNTLGGVQ
-155 KAFSKID
+155 KAFSKIE

-169 LGKSAEARAIA
+169 LGKSAEARVIA
-180 DMVVGFSL
+180 DMIVGFSL

-226 KYYNLHLKIN
+226 KYYNLHLKTN

-265 ENRSSNLV
+265 ENRTSNLV

-297 ILFKYSAK
+297 TLFKYSAK
-305 KTMDITQN
+305 KTMDITQS
-313 LRDKYKAITYNRSDC
+313 LRDKHKAITYNRSDC

-345 VAQKLNFTATFNF
+345 VAQKLNFTVTFNF

-413 KTEARTEI
+413 KTEAKTEI
-421 EEVIFKKSSTKILEL
+421 EEIIFKKSSIKILEP

-449 IENDEEIES
+449 NENEEEIDN

-470 EYQVEV
+470 EYQIEV
-476 DQSNFFIEEKET
+476 SQSNFFIEEKET
-488 IAKRPYTEATLI
+488 VAKKPYTEATLI

-558 IVSTELAQEYLKI
+558 IVSTELAKEYLKI

-576 KTPDSTALWWSI
+576 KTPDVTALWWSI

-610 KMIINSEHKTIS
+610 KSIINSEHKTIS
-622 SQFSKEK
+622 SEFSRQK
-629 QEKEIIGI
+629 QEKEVIGK
-637 CPKCGKI
+637 CPKCGNP

-651 FYCSGYKSGC
+651 FYCSGYKAGC

-704 KYKANFKLEVIDKY
+704 KYKANFKLEVNDKY
-718 VNLSLDSFV
+718 VNLSLDSFLK
-727 N
+727 

>member
-1 MTHVSHTFNRWEG
+1 
-14 KMKLIIAEKKELAE
+14 MKLIIAEKKELAE

-66 EIDPS
+66 EVDPS

-86 WDKKPLPNKIELF
+86 WDKKPLSNKIELF
-99 NSVKELMHLNQVT
+99 NTVKELICLNQVT

-126 LVDELLEYCSNKKPV
+126 LVDEVLEYCSNKKPV
-141 KRLMVNDNSLGGVQ
+141 KRLMVNDNTLGGVQ

-180 DMVVGFSL
+180 DMIVGFSL

-226 KYYNLHLKIN
+226 KYYNLHLKTN

-265 ENRSSNLV
+265 ENRTSNLV

-297 ILFKYSAK
+297 TLFKYSAK
-305 KTMDITQN
+305 KTMDITQS
-313 LRDKYKAITYNRSDC
+313 LRDKHKAITYNRSDC
-328 RYLSEEHFKEAP
+328 RYLSEEHFKEASK
-340 ELIPV
+340 LIPI
-345 VAQKLNFTATFNF
+345 VAQKLKFIATFNF
-358 NEKSKCFNDKYVTAH
+358 TEKSRCFNDKYVTAH
-373 HGIIPTGSG
+373 HGIIPTGDG
-382 NFDEFSQEEKNIYK
+382 NFEDFSQEEKNIYK

-421 EEVIFKKSSTKILEL
+421 GEVIFKKGSTKILEP

-449 IENDEEIES
+449 NENEEEIDN

-470 EYQVEV
+470 EYQIEV
-476 DQSNFFIEEKET
+476 SQSNFFIEEKET
-488 IAKRPYTEATLI
+488 VAKKPYTEATLI

-558 IVSTELAQEYLKI
+558 IVSTELAKEYLKI

-576 KTPDSTALWWSI
+576 KTPDVTALWWSI

-610 KMIINSEHKTIS
+610 KSIINSEHKTIS
-622 SQFSKEK
+622 SEFSRQK
-629 QEKEIIGI
+629 QEKEVIGK
-637 CPKCGKI
+637 CPKCGNP

-651 FYCSGYKSGC
+651 FYCSGYKAGC

-704 KYKANFKLEVIDKY
+704 KYKANFKLEVSDKY

>member
-1 MTHVSHTFNRWEG
+1 
-14 KMKLIIAEKKELAE
+14 MKLIIAEKKELAE
-28 AIVAAIPGDKKYN
+28 AIIAAIPGDKKYK

-55 YGHILTHKEPE
+55 YGHILVHKEPE

-99 NSVKELMHLNQVT
+99 NSVKELMHSNQVT
-112 EIIHAGDADSEGQY
+112 EIIHAGDGDSEGQY
-126 LVDELLEYCSNKKPV
+126 LVDEVLEYCSNKKPV
-141 KRLMVNDNSLGGVQ
+141 KRLIVNDNTLGGVK

-162 DNSKYIS
+162 DNSNYIP

-180 DMVVGFSL
+180 DMIVGFSL

-208 TMALVVN
+208 TMTLVVN

-226 KYYNLHLKIN
+226 KYYNLHLKTN

-248 KEKTTD
+248 KEKITD

-265 ENRSSNLV
+265 ENRTSNLV

-297 ILFKYSAK
+297 TLFKYSAK
-305 KTMDITQN
+305 KTMDITQS
-313 LRDKYKAITYNRSDC
+313 LRDKHKAITYNRSDC

-345 VAQKLNFTATFNF
+345 VAQKLNFTVTFNF

-413 KTEARTEI
+413 KTEAKTEI
-421 EEVIFKKSSTKILEL
+421 EEIIFKKNSIKILEP

-449 IENDEEIES
+449 NENEEEIEN

-470 EYQVEV
+470 EYQIEV
-476 DQSNFFIEEKET
+476 SQSNFFIEEKET
-488 IAKRPYTEATLI
+488 VAKKPYTEATLI

-558 IVSTELAQEYLKI
+558 IVSTELAKEYLKI

-576 KTPDSTALWWSI
+576 KTPDATALWWSI
-588 QEKIARGE
+588 QEKIARSE
-596 AKVEDLTLSVLEDV
+596 AKLEDLTLSVLEDV
-610 KMIINSEHKTIS
+610 KSIINSEHKTIS
-622 SQFSKEK
+622 SEFSRQK
-629 QEKEIIGI
+629 QEKEVIGK
-637 CPKCGKI
+637 CPKCGEI

-651 FYCSGYKSGC
+651 FYCSGYKTGC
-661 DFKLWKKIK
+661 DFKLWKKVK

-704 KYKANFKLEVIDKY
+704 KYKANFKLEVSDKY

>member
-1 MTHVSHTFNRWEG
+1 
-14 KMKLIIAEKKELAE
+14 MKLIIAEKKELAE

-71 LKKWTLESL
+71 LKKWNLESL

-99 NSVKELMHLNQVT
+99 NSVKELMHSNQVT

-141 KRLMVNDNSLGGVQ
+141 KRLMVNDNTLGGVQ
-155 KAFSKID
+155 KAFSKIE
-162 DNSKYIS
+162 DNSKYTA

-180 DMVVGFSL
+180 DMIVGFSL
-188 SRYYSII
+188 SRFYSII
-195 NNAKLSVGRVQTP
+195 NNAKLSIGRVQTP

-226 KYYNLHLKIN
+226 KYYNLYLKTN
-236 INNIDIDLKYYT
+236 INDTDIDLRYSS
-248 KEKTTD
+248 KERTID
-254 KSIHEEFINKI
+254 KSIYEEFINNVGDKT
-265 ENRSSNLV
+265 SNLLI
-273 VTKKESYRA
+273 TKKENYRA

-340 ELIPV
+340 KLIPL
-345 VAQKLNFTATFNF
+345 VAEKLNFTATFNF
-358 NEKSKCFNDKYVTAH
+358 NEKSRCFNDKYVTAH
-373 HGIIPTGSG
+373 HGIIPTGAG
-382 NFDEFSQEEKNIYK
+382 DFEQFSQEEKNIYK

-401 YFIQFLEKVKVE
+401 YLIQFLEKVKIE
-413 KTEARTEI
+413 KTEAKVEI
-421 EEVIFKKSSTKILEL
+421 NEAIFKKSSIKILEP
-436 GYTKYFKVLDDED
+436 GYTKYFKVLEDDN
-449 IENDEEIES
+449 ENDEEIE
-458 KKENDLSKIPAG
+458 ENNLSKIPGG
-470 EYQVEV
+470 EYQIKINN
-476 DQSNFFIEEKET
+476 SNFFIEEKET
-488 IAKRPYTEATLI
+488 TAKKPYTEATLI

-596 AKVEDLTLSVLEDV
+596 AKLEDLTLSVLEDV
-610 KMIINSEHKTIS
+610 KTIINSEHKTIS
-622 SQFSKEK
+622 SEFSTVK
-629 QEKEIIGI
+629 QEKEVIGV
-637 CPKCGKI
+637 CPKCGKL

-651 FYCSGYKSGC
+651 FYCNGYKSGC

-670 VFNQKEVTITKQ
+670 IFNQKEVTITKQ

-691 KILITGLTNKAGK
+691 TILITGLTNKAGK
-704 KYKANFKLEVIDKY
+704 KYKANFKLEINDKY

>member
-1 MTHVSHTFNRWEG
+1 
-14 KMKLIIAEKKELAE
+14 MKLIIAEKKELAE
-28 AIVAAIPGDKKYN
+28 AIVAAIPGEKKYN
-41 GNSITVGDYITCWI
+41 GSSIIIGDYIACWI

-71 LKKWTLESL
+71 LKKWKLDTL
-80 PIYFPK
+80 PIYFSK
-86 WDKKPLPNKIELF
+86 WDKKILPYRKDLF
-99 NSVKELMHLNQVT
+99 NTVKDLIHSNEIT

-141 KRLMVNDNSLGGVQ
+141 KRLMVNDNTLGGVQ
-155 KAFSKID
+155 KAFSKIE
-162 DNSKYIS
+162 DNSKYTA

-180 DMVVGFSL
+180 DMIVGFSL
-188 SRYYSII
+188 SRFYSII

-226 KYYNLHLKIN
+226 KYYNLYLKTN
-236 INNIDIDLKYYT
+236 INDIDIDLRYSS
-248 KEKTTD
+248 KERIMD
-254 KSIHEEFINKI
+254 KFIYEEFINNVGDKT
-265 ENRSSNLV
+265 SNLLI
-273 VTKKESYRA
+273 TKKENYRA

-297 ILFKYSAK
+297 TLFKYSAK

-328 RYLSEEHFKEAP
+328 RYLKEAP
-340 ELIPV
+340 KLIPL
-345 VAQKLNFTATFNF
+345 VAEKLNFTATFDF
-358 NEKSKCFNDKYVTAH
+358 NEKSRCFNDKYVTAH
-373 HGIIPTGSG
+373 HGIIPTGAG
-382 NFDEFSQEEKNIYK
+382 DFEQFSQEEKNIYK

-401 YFIQFLEKVKVE
+401 YLIQFLEKVKIE
-413 KTEARTEI
+413 KTEAKVEI
-421 EEVIFKKSSTKILEL
+421 NEAIFKKSSIKILEP
-436 GYTKYFKVLDDED
+436 GYTKYFKVLEDDN
-449 IENDEEIES
+449 ENDEEVEE
-458 KKENDLSKIPAG
+458 KKENNLSKIPGG
-470 EYQVEV
+470 EYQIKIN
-476 DQSNFFIEEKET
+476 DSNFFIEEKET
-488 IAKRPYTEATLI
+488 TAKKPYTEATLI

-558 IVSTELAQEYLKI
+558 IISTELAKEYLKI

-596 AKVEDLTLSVLEDV
+596 AKLEDLTLSVLEDV
-610 KMIINSEHKTIS
+610 KTIINSEHKTIS
-622 SQFSKEK
+622 SEFSTLK
-629 QEKEIIGI
+629 QEKEIIGV
-637 CPKCGKI
+637 CPKCGEP

-651 FYCSGYKSGC
+651 FYCNGYKSGC

-691 KILITGLTNKAGK
+691 TILITGLTNKAGK
-704 KYKANFKLEVIDKY
+704 KYKANFKLEINDKY

>member
-1 MTHVSHTFNRWEG
+1 MGG

-41 GNSITVGDYITCWI
+41 GSSIIIGDYIACWI

-71 LKKWTLESL
+71 LKKWKLDTL
-80 PIYFPK
+80 PIYFSK
-86 WDKKPLPNKIELF
+86 WDKKILPYRKDLF
-99 NSVKELMHLNQVT
+99 NTVKDLIHSNEIT

-141 KRLMVNDNSLGGVQ
+141 KRLMVNDNTLGGVQ
-155 KAFSKID
+155 KAFSKIE
-162 DNSKYIS
+162 DNSKYTA

-180 DMVVGFSL
+180 DMIVGFSL
-188 SRYYSII
+188 SRFYSII
-195 NNAKLSVGRVQTP
+195 NNAKLSIGRVQTP

-226 KYYNLHLKIN
+226 KYYNLYLKTN
-236 INNIDIDLKYYT
+236 INDIDIDLRYSS
-248 KEKTTD
+248 KERIID
-254 KSIHEEFINKI
+254 KSIYEEFINNVGDKT
-265 ENRSSNLV
+265 SNLLI
-273 VTKKESYRA
+273 TKKENYRA

-297 ILFKYSAK
+297 TLFKYSAK

-340 ELIPV
+340 KLIPL
-345 VAQKLNFTATFNF
+345 VAEKLNFTATFDF
-358 NEKSKCFNDKYVTAH
+358 NEKSRCFNDKYVTAH
-373 HGIIPTGSG
+373 HGIIPTGAG
-382 NFDEFSQEEKNIYK
+382 DFEQFSQEEKNIYK

-401 YFIQFLEKVKVE
+401 YLIQFLEKVKIE
-413 KTEARTEI
+413 KTEAKVEI
-421 EEVIFKKSSTKILEL
+421 NEAIFKKSSIKILEP
-436 GYTKYFKVLDDED
+436 GYTKYFKVLEDDN
-449 IENDEEIES
+449 ENDEEVEE
-458 KKENDLSKIPAG
+458 KKENNLSKIPGG
-470 EYQVEV
+470 EYQIKIN
-476 DQSNFFIEEKET
+476 DSNFFIEEKET
-488 IAKRPYTEATLI
+488 TAKKPYTEATLI

-558 IVSTELAQEYLKI
+558 IISTELAKEYLKI

-596 AKVEDLTLSVLEDV
+596 AKLEDLTLSVLEDV
-610 KMIINSEHKTIS
+610 KTIINSEHKTIS
-622 SQFSKEK
+622 SEFSTLK
-629 QEKEIIGI
+629 QEKEIIGV
-637 CPKCGKI
+637 CPKCGEP

-651 FYCSGYKSGC
+651 FYCNGYKSGC

-691 KILITGLTNKAGK
+691 TILITGLTNKAGK
-704 KYKANFKLEVIDKY
+704 KYKANFKLEINDKY

>member
-1 MTHVSHTFNRWEG
+1 
-14 KMKLIIAEKKELAE
+14 MKLIIAEKKELAE
-28 AIVAAIPGDKKYN
+28 AIVAAIPRDKKYN

-99 NSVKELMHLNQVT
+99 NSVKELMHSNQVT

-141 KRLMVNDNSLGGVQ
+141 KRLMVNDNTLGGVQ
-155 KAFSKID
+155 KAFSKIE
-162 DNSKYIS
+162 DNLKYTA

-180 DMVVGFSL
+180 DMIVGFSL
-188 SRYYSII
+188 SRFYSII
-195 NNAKLSVGRVQTP
+195 NNAKLSIGRVQTP

-226 KYYNLHLKIN
+226 KYYNLYLKTN
-236 INNIDIDLKYYT
+236 INDIDIDLRYSS
-248 KEKTTD
+248 KERTID
-254 KSIHEEFINKI
+254 KSIYEEFINNVGDKI
-265 ENRSSNLV
+265 SNLLI
-273 VTKKESYRA
+273 TKKENYRA

-297 ILFKYSAK
+297 TLFKYSAK

-328 RYLSEEHFKEAP
+328 RYLSDEHFKEAP
-340 ELIPV
+340 KLIPL
-345 VAQKLNFTATFNF
+345 VAEKLNFTATFDF
-358 NEKSKCFNDKYVTAH
+358 NEKSRCFNDKYVTAH
-373 HGIIPTGSG
+373 HGIIPTGAG
-382 NFDEFSQEEKNIYK
+382 DFEQFSQEEKNIYK

-401 YFIQFLEKVKVE
+401 YLIQFLEKVKIE
-413 KTEARTEI
+413 KTEAKVEI
-421 EEVIFKKSSTKILEL
+421 NEAIFKKSSIKILEP
-436 GYTKYFKVLDDED
+436 GYTKYFKVLEDDN
-449 IENDEEIES
+449 ENDEEIE
-458 KKENDLSKIPAG
+458 ENNLSKIPGG
-470 EYQVEV
+470 EYQIKINN
-476 DQSNFFIEEKET
+476 SNFFIEEKET
-488 IAKRPYTEATLI
+488 TAKKPYTEATLI

-596 AKVEDLTLSVLEDV
+596 AKLEDLTLSVLEDV
-610 KMIINSEHKTIS
+610 KTIINSEHKTIS
-622 SQFSKEK
+622 SEFSTVK
-629 QEKEIIGI
+629 QEKEVIGV
-637 CPKCGKI
+637 CPKCGKL

-651 FYCSGYKSGC
+651 FYCNGYKSGC

-670 VFNQKEVTITKQ
+670 IFNQKEVTITKQ

-691 KILITGLTNKAGK
+691 TILITGLTNKASK
-704 KYKANFKLEVIDKY
+704 KYKANFKLEINDKY

>member
-1 MTHVSHTFNRWEG
+1 
-14 KMKLIIAEKKELAE
+14 MKLIIAEKKELAE

-66 EIDPS
+66 EVDSS

-86 WDKKPLPNKIELF
+86 WDKKPLSNKIELF
-99 NSVKELMHLNQVT
+99 NTVKELICSNQVT

-126 LVDELLEYCSNKKPV
+126 LVDEVLEYCSNKKPV
-141 KRLMVNDNSLGGVQ
+141 KRLMINDNTLGGVK
-155 KAFSKID
+155 KAFSKIE

-180 DMVVGFSL
+180 DMIVGFSL
-188 SRYYSII
+188 SRFYSIL

-226 KYYNLHLKIN
+226 KYYNLHLKTN

-265 ENRSSNLV
+265 ENRTSNLV

-297 ILFKYSAK
+297 TLFKYSAK

-313 LRDKYKAITYNRSDC
+313 LRDKHKAITYNRSDC

-340 ELIPV
+340 NLVPI
-345 VAQKLNFTATFNF
+345 VAQKLKFIATFNF
-358 NEKSKCFNDKYVTAH
+358 TEKSRCFNDKYVTAH
-373 HGIIPTGSG
+373 HGIIPTGDG
-382 NFDEFSQEEKNIYK
+382 NFEDFSQEEKNIYK

-421 EEVIFKKSSTKILEL
+421 EEVIFKKGSTKILEA

-449 IENDEEIES
+449 IENEEEIES
-458 KKENDLSKIPAG
+458 KKEDDLCKILAG
-470 EYQVEV
+470 EYQIEV
-476 DQSNFFIEEKET
+476 GQSNFFIEEKET
-488 IAKRPYTEATLI
+488 VAKRPYTEATLI

-558 IVSTELAQEYLKI
+558 IVSTELAKEYLKI

-576 KTPDSTALWWSI
+576 KTPDVTALWWSI

-596 AKVEDLTLSVLEDV
+596 AKVEDLILSVLEDV
-610 KMIINSEHKTIS
+610 KSIINSEHKTIS
-622 SQFSKEK
+622 SEFSRQK
-629 QEKEIIGI
+629 QEKEVIGK
-637 CPKCGKI
+637 CPKCGEI

-651 FYCSGYKSGC
+651 FYCSGYKTGC
-661 DFKLWKKIK
+661 DFKLWKKVK

-704 KYKANFKLEVIDKY
+704 KYKANFKLEVSDKY

>member
-1 MTHVSHTFNRWEG
+1 
-14 KMKLIIAEKKELAE
+14 MKLIIAEKKELAE
-28 AIVAAIPGDKKYN
+28 AIVAAIPGDKKYK

-66 EIDPS
+66 EVNPS

-86 WDKKPLPNKIELF
+86 WDKKPLSNKIELF
-99 NSVKELMHLNQVT
+99 NTVKELICLNQVT

-126 LVDELLEYCSNKKPV
+126 LVDEVLEYCSNKKPV
-141 KRLMVNDNSLGGVQ
+141 KRLMVNDNTLGGVQ
-155 KAFSKID
+155 KAFSKIE

-180 DMVVGFSL
+180 DMIVGFSL

-226 KYYNLHLKIN
+226 KYYNLHLKTN

-265 ENRSSNLV
+265 ENRTSNLV

-297 ILFKYSAK
+297 TLFKYSAK
-305 KTMDITQN
+305 KTMDITQS
-313 LRDKYKAITYNRSDC
+313 LRDKHKAITYNRSDC

-345 VAQKLNFTATFNF
+345 VAQKLNFTVTFNF

-413 KTEARTEI
+413 KTEAKTEI
-421 EEVIFKKSSTKILEL
+421 EEIIFKKSSIKILEP

-449 IENDEEIES
+449 NENEEEIDN

-470 EYQVEV
+470 EYQIEV
-476 DQSNFFIEEKET
+476 SQSNFFIEEKET
-488 IAKRPYTEATLI
+488 VAKKPYTEATLI

-558 IVSTELAQEYLKI
+558 IVSTELAKEYLKI

-576 KTPDSTALWWSI
+576 KTPDVTALWWSI

-610 KMIINSEHKTIS
+610 KSIINSEHKTIS
-622 SQFSKEK
+622 SEFSRQK
-629 QEKEIIGI
+629 QEKEVIGK
-637 CPKCGKI
+637 CPKCGNP

-651 FYCSGYKSGC
+651 FYCSGYKAGC

-682 DAKTLLNKG
+682 DAKTVLNKG

-704 KYKANFKLEVIDKY
+704 KYKANFKLEVNDKY
-718 VNLSLDSFV
+718 VNLSLDSFLK
-727 N
+727 

>member
-1 MTHVSHTFNRWEG
+1 
-14 KMKLIIAEKKELAE
+14 MKLIIAEKKELAE
-28 AIVAAIPGDKKYN
+28 AIVAAIPGEKKYN
-41 GNSITVGDYITCWI
+41 GSSIIIGDYIACWI

-71 LKKWTLESL
+71 LKKWKLDTL
-80 PIYFPK
+80 PIYFSK
-86 WDKKPLPNKIELF
+86 WDKKILPYRKDLF
-99 NSVKELMHLNQVT
+99 NTVKDLIHSNEIT

-141 KRLMVNDNSLGGVQ
+141 KRLMVNDNTLGGVQ
-155 KAFSKID
+155 KAFSKIED
-162 DNSKYIS
+162 YSKYTA

-180 DMVVGFSL
+180 DMIVGFSL
-188 SRYYSII
+188 SRFYSII
-195 NNAKLSVGRVQTP
+195 NNAKLSIGRVQTP

-226 KYYNLHLKIN
+226 KYYNLYLKTN
-236 INNIDIDLKYYT
+236 INNIDIDLRYSS
-248 KEKTTD
+248 KERIMD
-254 KSIHEEFINKI
+254 KFIYEEFINNVGDKT
-265 ENRSSNLV
+265 SNLLI
-273 VTKKESYRA
+273 TKKENYRT

-297 ILFKYSAK
+297 TLFKYSAK

-328 RYLSEEHFKEAP
+328 RYLSDEHFKEAP
-340 ELIPV
+340 KLIPL
-345 VAQKLNFTATFNF
+345 VAEKLNFTATFDF
-358 NEKSKCFNDKYVTAH
+358 NEKSRCFNDKYVTAH
-373 HGIIPTGSG
+373 HGIIPTGAG
-382 NFDEFSQEEKNIYK
+382 DFEQFSQEEKNIYK

-401 YFIQFLEKVKVE
+401 YLIQFLEKVKIE
-413 KTEARTEI
+413 KTEAKVEI
-421 EEVIFKKSSTKILEL
+421 NEAIFKKSSIKILEP
-436 GYTKYFKVLDDED
+436 GYTKYFKVLEDDN
-449 IENDEEIES
+449 ENDEEVEE
-458 KKENDLSKIPAG
+458 KKENNLSKIPGG
-470 EYQVEV
+470 EYQIKIN
-476 DQSNFFIEEKET
+476 DSNFFIEEKET
-488 IAKRPYTEATLI
+488 TAKKPYTEATLI

-558 IVSTELAQEYLKI
+558 IISTELAKEYLKI

-596 AKVEDLTLSVLEDV
+596 AKLEDLTLSVLEDV
-610 KMIINSEHKTIS
+610 KTIINSEHKTIS
-622 SQFSKEK
+622 SEFSTLK
-629 QEKEIIGI
+629 QEKEIIGV
-637 CPKCGKI
+637 CPKCGEP

-651 FYCSGYKSGC
+651 FYCNGYKSGC

-691 KILITGLTNKAGK
+691 TILITGLTNKAGK
-704 KYKANFKLEVIDKY
+704 KYKANFKLEINDKY

>member
-1 MTHVSHTFNRWEG
+1 
-14 KMKLIIAEKKELAE
+14 MKLIIAEKKELAE
-28 AIVAAIPGDKKYN
+28 AIVAAIPGEKKYN
-41 GNSITVGDYITCWI
+41 GSSIIIGDYIACWI

-71 LKKWTLESL
+71 LKKWKLDTL
-80 PIYFPK
+80 PIYFSK
-86 WDKKPLPNKIELF
+86 WDKKILPYRKDLF
-99 NSVKELMHLNQVT
+99 NTVKDLIHSNEIT

-141 KRLMVNDNSLGGVQ
+141 KRLMVNDNTLGGVQ
-155 KAFSKID
+155 KAFSKIE
-162 DNSKYIS
+162 DNSKYTA

-180 DMVVGFSL
+180 DMIVGFSL
-188 SRYYSII
+188 SRFYSII
-195 NNAKLSVGRVQTP
+195 NNAKLSIGRVQTP

-226 KYYNLHLKIN
+226 KYYNLYLKTN
-236 INNIDIDLKYYT
+236 INDIDIDLRYSS
-248 KEKTTD
+248 KERIID
-254 KSIHEEFINKI
+254 KSIYEEFINNVGDKT
-265 ENRSSNLV
+265 SNLLI
-273 VTKKESYRA
+273 TKKENYRA

-297 ILFKYSAK
+297 TLFKYSAK

-340 ELIPV
+340 KLIPL
-345 VAQKLNFTATFNF
+345 VAEKLNFTATFDF
-358 NEKSKCFNDKYVTAH
+358 NEKSRCFNDKYVTAH
-373 HGIIPTGSG
+373 HGIIPTGAG
-382 NFDEFSQEEKNIYK
+382 DFEQFSQEEKNIYK

-401 YFIQFLEKVKVE
+401 YLIQFLEKVKIE
-413 KTEARTEI
+413 KTEAKVEI
-421 EEVIFKKSSTKILEL
+421 NEAIFKKSSIKILEP
-436 GYTKYFKVLDDED
+436 GYTKYFKVLEDDN
-449 IENDEEIES
+449 ENDEEVEE
-458 KKENDLSKIPAG
+458 KKENNLSKIPGG
-470 EYQVEV
+470 EYQIKIN
-476 DQSNFFIEEKET
+476 DSNFFIEEKET
-488 IAKRPYTEATLI
+488 TAKKPYTEATLI

-558 IVSTELAQEYLKI
+558 IISTELAKEYLKI

-596 AKVEDLTLSVLEDV
+596 AKLEDLTLSVLEDV
-610 KMIINSEHKTIS
+610 KTIINSEHKTIS
-622 SQFSKEK
+622 SEFSTLK
-629 QEKEIIGI
+629 QEKEIIGV
-637 CPKCGKI
+637 CPKCGEP

-651 FYCSGYKSGC
+651 FYCNGYKSGC

-691 KILITGLTNKAGK
+691 TILITGLTNKAGK
-704 KYKANFKLEVIDKY
+704 KYKANFKLEINDKY

>member
-1 MTHVSHTFNRWEG
+1 MGG

-28 AIVAAIPGDKKYN
+28 AIVAAIPGEKKYN
-41 GNSITVGDYITCWI
+41 GSSIIIGDYIACWI

-71 LKKWTLESL
+71 LKKWKLDTL
-80 PIYFPK
+80 PIYFSK
-86 WDKKPLPNKIELF
+86 WDKKILPYRKDLF
-99 NSVKELMHLNQVT
+99 NTVKDLIHSNEIT

-141 KRLMVNDNSLGGVQ
+141 KRLMVNDNTLGGVQ
-155 KAFSKID
+155 KAFSKIE
-162 DNSKYIS
+162 DNSKYTA

-180 DMVVGFSL
+180 DMIVGFSL
-188 SRYYSII
+188 SRFYSII
-195 NNAKLSVGRVQTP
+195 NNAKLSIGRVQTP

-226 KYYNLHLKIN
+226 KYYNLYLKTN
-236 INNIDIDLKYYT
+236 INNIDIDLRYSS
-248 KEKTTD
+248 KERIMD
-254 KSIHEEFINKI
+254 KFIYEEFINNVGDKT
-265 ENRSSNLV
+265 SNLLI
-273 VTKKESYRA
+273 TKKENYRA

-297 ILFKYSAK
+297 TLFKYSAK

-328 RYLSEEHFKEAP
+328 RYLSDEHFKEAP
-340 ELIPV
+340 KLIPL
-345 VAQKLNFTATFNF
+345 VAEKLNFTATFDF
-358 NEKSKCFNDKYVTAH
+358 NEKSRCFNDKYVTAH
-373 HGIIPTGSG
+373 HGIIPTGAG
-382 NFDEFSQEEKNIYK
+382 DFEQFSQEEKNIYK

-401 YFIQFLEKVKVE
+401 YLIQFLEKVKIE
-413 KTEARTEI
+413 KTEAKVEI
-421 EEVIFKKSSTKILEL
+421 NEAIFKKSSIKILEP
-436 GYTKYFKVLDDED
+436 GYTKYFKVLEDDN
-449 IENDEEIES
+449 ENDEEVEE
-458 KKENDLSKIPAG
+458 KKENNLSKIPGG
-470 EYQVEV
+470 EYQIKIN
-476 DQSNFFIEEKET
+476 DSNFFIEEKET
-488 IAKRPYTEATLI
+488 TAKKPYTEATLI

-558 IVSTELAQEYLKI
+558 IISTELAKEYLKI

-596 AKVEDLTLSVLEDV
+596 AKLEDLTLSVLEDV
-610 KMIINSEHKTIS
+610 KTIINSEHKTIS
-622 SQFSKEK
+622 SEFSTLK
-629 QEKEIIGI
+629 QEKEIIGV
-637 CPKCGKI
+637 CPKCGEP

-651 FYCSGYKSGC
+651 FYCNGYKSGC

-691 KILITGLTNKAGK
+691 TILITGLTNKAGK
-704 KYKANFKLEVIDKY
+704 KYKANFKLEINDKY

>member
-1 MTHVSHTFNRWEG
+1 
-14 KMKLIIAEKKELAE
+14 MKLIIAEKKELAE

-66 EIDPS
+66 EVDPS

-86 WDKKPLPNKIELF
+86 WDKKPLSNKIELF
-99 NSVKELMHLNQVT
+99 NTVKELICSNQVT

-126 LVDELLEYCSNKKPV
+126 LVDEVLEYCSNNKPV
-141 KRLMVNDNSLGGVQ
+141 KRLMVNDNTLGGVQ
-155 KAFSKID
+155 KAFSKIE

-180 DMVVGFSL
+180 DMIVGFSL

-195 NNAKLSVGRVQTP
+195 NNAKLSIGRVQTP

-226 KYYNLHLKIN
+226 KYYNLHLKTN

-265 ENRSSNLV
+265 ENRTSNLV

-297 ILFKYSAK
+297 TLFKYSAK
-305 KTMDITQN
+305 KTMDITQS
-313 LRDKYKAITYNRSDC
+313 LRDKHKAITYNRSDC

-345 VAQKLNFTATFNF
+345 VAQKLNFTVTFNF
-358 NEKSKCFNDKYVTAH
+358 NEKSKCFNNKYVTAH

-413 KTEARTEI
+413 KTEAKTEI
-421 EEVIFKKSSTKILEL
+421 EEIIFKKSSIKILEP

-449 IENDEEIES
+449 NENEEEIDN

-470 EYQVEV
+470 EYQIEV
-476 DQSNFFIEEKET
+476 SQSNFFIEEKET
-488 IAKRPYTEATLI
+488 VAKKPYTEATLI

-558 IVSTELAQEYLKI
+558 IVSTELAKEYLKI

-576 KTPDSTALWWSI
+576 KTPDVTALWWSI

-610 KMIINSEHKTIS
+610 KSIINSEHKAIS
-622 SQFSKEK
+622 SEFSRQK
-629 QEKEIIGI
+629 QEKEIIGV
-637 CPKCGKI
+637 CPKCGSP

-651 FYCSGYKSGC
+651 FYCSGYKTGC

-670 VFNQKEVTITKQ
+670 VFNQKEVTITNQ

-691 KILITGLTNKAGK
+691 TILITGLTNKAGK
-704 KYKANFKLEVIDKY
+704 KYKANFKLEINDKY

>member
-1 MTHVSHTFNRWEG
+1 
-14 KMKLIIAEKKELAE
+14 MKLIIAEKKELAE
-28 AIVAAIPGDKKYN
+28 AIVAAIPGEKKYN
-41 GNSITVGDYITCWI
+41 GSSIIIGDYIACWI

-71 LKKWTLESL
+71 LKKWKLDTL
-80 PIYFPK
+80 PIYFSK
-86 WDKKPLPNKIELF
+86 WDKKILPYRKDLF
-99 NSVKELMHLNQVT
+99 NTVKDLIHSNEIT

-141 KRLMVNDNSLGGVQ
+141 KRLMVNDNTLGGVQ
-155 KAFSKID
+155 KAFSKIE
-162 DNSKYIS
+162 DNSKYTA

-180 DMVVGFSL
+180 DMIVGFSL
-188 SRYYSII
+188 SRFYSII
-195 NNAKLSVGRVQTP
+195 NNAKLSIGRVQTP

-226 KYYNLHLKIN
+226 KYYNLYLKTN
-236 INNIDIDLKYYT
+236 INDIDIDLRYSS
-248 KEKTTD
+248 KERIMD
-254 KSIHEEFINKI
+254 KSIYEDFINNVGDKT
-265 ENRSSNLV
+265 SNLLI
-273 VTKKESYRA
+273 TKKENYRA

-297 ILFKYSAK
+297 TLFKYSAK

-340 ELIPV
+340 KLIPL
-345 VAQKLNFTATFNF
+345 VAEKLNFTATFDF
-358 NEKSKCFNDKYVTAH
+358 NEKSRCFNDKYVTAH
-373 HGIIPTGSG
+373 HGIIPTGAG
-382 NFDEFSQEEKNIYK
+382 DFEQFSQEEKNIYK

-401 YFIQFLEKVKVE
+401 YLIQFLEKVKIE
-413 KTEARTEI
+413 KTEAKVEI
-421 EEVIFKKSSTKILEL
+421 NEAIFKKSSIKILEP
-436 GYTKYFKVLDDED
+436 GYTKYFKVLEDDN
-449 IENDEEIES
+449 ENDEEIEE
-458 KKENDLSKIPAG
+458 KKENNLSKIPGG
-470 EYQVEV
+470 EYQIKINN
-476 DQSNFFIEEKET
+476 SNFFIEEKET
-488 IAKRPYTEATLI
+488 TAKKPYTEATLI
-500 KDLNNIAKYVKDP
+500 KDLNNIAKYVKDS

-558 IVSTELAQEYLKI
+558 ILSTELAQEYLKI

-596 AKVEDLTLSVLEDV
+596 AKLEDLTLSVLEDV
-610 KMIINSEHKTIS
+610 KTIINSEHKTIS
-622 SQFSKEK
+622 SEFSTVK
-629 QEKEIIGI
+629 QEKEVIGV
-637 CPKCGKI
+637 CPKCGEP

-651 FYCSGYKSGC
+651 FYCNGYKSGC

-670 VFNQKEVTITKQ
+670 IFNQKEVTITKQ

-691 KILITGLTNKAGK
+691 TILITGLINKAGK
-704 KYKANFKLEVIDKY
+704 KYKANFKLEVSDKY

>member
-1 MTHVSHTFNRWEG
+1 MIHSN
-14 KMKLIIAEKKELAE
+14 
-28 AIVAAIPGDKKYN
+28 
-41 GNSITVGDYITCWI
+41 
-55 YGHILTHKEPE
+55 
-66 EIDPS
+66 EI
-71 LKKWTLESL
+71 
-80 PIYFPK
+80 
-86 WDKKPLPNKIELF
+86 
-99 NSVKELMHLNQVT
+99 T

-141 KRLMVNDNSLGGVQ
+141 KRLMVNDNTLGGVQ
-155 KAFSKID
+155 KAFSKIE
-162 DNSKYIS
+162 DNSKYTA

-180 DMVVGFSL
+180 DMIVGFSL
-188 SRYYSII
+188 SRFYSII
-195 NNAKLSVGRVQTP
+195 NNAKLSIGRVQTP

-226 KYYNLHLKIN
+226 KYYNLYLKTN
-236 INNIDIDLKYYT
+236 INDIDIDLRYSS
-248 KEKTTD
+248 KERIMD
-254 KSIHEEFINKI
+254 KSIYEEFINNVGDKT
-265 ENRSSNLV
+265 SNLLI
-273 VTKKESYRA
+273 TKKENYRA

-297 ILFKYSAK
+297 TLFKYSAK

-328 RYLSEEHFKEAP
+328 RYLSDEHFKEAP
-340 ELIPV
+340 KLIPL
-345 VAQKLNFTATFNF
+345 VAEKLNFTATFDF
-358 NEKSKCFNDKYVTAH
+358 NEKSRCFNDKYVTAH
-373 HGIIPTGSG
+373 HGIIPTGAG
-382 NFDEFSQEEKNIYK
+382 DFEQFSQEEKNIYK

-401 YFIQFLEKVKVE
+401 YLIQFLEKVKIE
-413 KTEARTEI
+413 KTEAKVEI
-421 EEVIFKKSSTKILEL
+421 NEAIFKKSSIKILEP
-436 GYTKYFKVLDDED
+436 GYTKYFKVLEDDN
-449 IENDEEIES
+449 ENDEEIEE
-458 KKENDLSKIPAG
+458 KKENNLSKIPGG
-470 EYQVEV
+470 EYQIKINN
-476 DQSNFFIEEKET
+476 SNFFIEEKET
-488 IAKRPYTEATLI
+488 TAKKPYTEATLI
-500 KDLNNIAKYVKDP
+500 KDLNNIAKYVKDS

-558 IVSTELAQEYLKI
+558 ILSTELAQEYLKI

-596 AKVEDLTLSVLEDV
+596 AKLEDLTLSVLEDV
-610 KMIINSEHKTIS
+610 KTIINSEHKTIS
-622 SQFSKEK
+622 SEFSTVK
-629 QEKEIIGI
+629 QEKEVIGV
-637 CPKCGKI
+637 CPKCGEP

-651 FYCSGYKSGC
+651 FYCNGYKSGC

-691 KILITGLTNKAGK
+691 TILITGLTNKAGK
-704 KYKANFKLEVIDKY
+704 KYKANFKLEINDKY

>member
-1 MTHVSHTFNRWEG
+1 
-14 KMKLIIAEKKELAE
+14 MKLIIAEKKELAE
-28 AIVAAIPGDKKYN
+28 AIVAAIPGDKKYK

-66 EIDPS
+66 EVNPS

-86 WDKKPLPNKIELF
+86 WDKKPLSNKIELF
-99 NSVKELMHLNQVT
+99 NTVKELICLNQVT

-126 LVDELLEYCSNKKPV
+126 LVDEVLEYCSNKKPV
-141 KRLMVNDNSLGGVQ
+141 KRLMVNDNTLGGVQ
-155 KAFSKID
+155 KAFSKIE

-169 LGKSAEARAIA
+169 LGKSAEARVIA
-180 DMVVGFSL
+180 DMIVGFSL

-226 KYYNLHLKIN
+226 KYYNLHLKTN

-265 ENRSSNLV
+265 ENRTSNLV

-297 ILFKYSAK
+297 TLFKYSAK
-305 KTMDITQN
+305 KTMDITQS
-313 LRDKYKAITYNRSDC
+313 LRDKHKAITYNRSDC

-345 VAQKLNFTATFNF
+345 VAQKLNFTVTFNF

-413 KTEARTEI
+413 KTEAKTEI
-421 EEVIFKKSSTKILEL
+421 EEIIFKKSSIKILEP

-449 IENDEEIES
+449 NENEEEIDN

-470 EYQVEV
+470 EYQIEV
-476 DQSNFFIEEKET
+476 SQSNFFIEEKET
-488 IAKRPYTEATLI
+488 VAKKPYTEATLI

-545 LIEKGFLTRKEEK
+545 LIEKGFLARKEEK
-558 IVSTELAQEYLKI
+558 IVSTELAKEYLKI

-576 KTPDSTALWWSI
+576 KTPDVTALWWSI

-610 KMIINSEHKTIS
+610 KSIINSEHKTIS
-622 SQFSKEK
+622 SEFSRQK
-629 QEKEIIGI
+629 QEKEVIGK
-637 CPKCGKI
+637 CPKCGNP

-651 FYCSGYKSGC
+651 FYCSGYKAGC

-704 KYKANFKLEVIDKY
+704 KYKANFKLEVNDKY
-718 VNLSLDSFV
+718 VNLSLDSFLK
-727 N
+727 

>member
-1 MTHVSHTFNRWEG
+1 
-14 KMKLIIAEKKELAE
+14 MKLIIAEKKELAE

-71 LKKWTLESL
+71 LKKWNLESL

-99 NSVKELMHLNQVT
+99 NSVKELMHSNQVT

-141 KRLMVNDNSLGGVQ
+141 KRLMVNDNTLGGVQ
-155 KAFSKID
+155 KAFSKIE
-162 DNSKYIS
+162 DNSKYTA

-180 DMVVGFSL
+180 DMIVGFSL
-188 SRYYSII
+188 SRFYSII
-195 NNAKLSVGRVQTP
+195 NNAKLSIGRVQTP

-226 KYYNLHLKIN
+226 KYYNLYLKTN
-236 INNIDIDLKYYT
+236 INDIDIDLRYSS
-248 KEKTTD
+248 KERIMD
-254 KSIHEEFINKI
+254 KSIYEEFINNVGDKT
-265 ENRSSNLV
+265 SNLLI
-273 VTKKESYRA
+273 TKKENYRA

-297 ILFKYSAK
+297 TLFKYSAK

-340 ELIPV
+340 KLIPL
-345 VAQKLNFTATFNF
+345 VAEKLNFTATFDF
-358 NEKSKCFNDKYVTAH
+358 NEKSRCFNDKYVTAH
-373 HGIIPTGSG
+373 HGIIPTGAG
-382 NFDEFSQEEKNIYK
+382 DFEQFSQEEKNIYK

-401 YFIQFLEKVKVE
+401 YLIQFLEKVKIE
-413 KTEARTEI
+413 KTEAKVEI
-421 EEVIFKKSSTKILEL
+421 NEAIFKKSSIKILEP
-436 GYTKYFKVLDDED
+436 GYTKYFKILEDDN
-449 IENDEEIES
+449 ENDEEIEE
-458 KKENDLSKIPAG
+458 KKENNLSKIPGG
-470 EYQVEV
+470 EYQIKINN
-476 DQSNFFIEEKET
+476 SNFFIEEKET
-488 IAKRPYTEATLI
+488 TAKKPYTEATLI
-500 KDLNNIAKYVKDP
+500 KDLNNIAKYVKDS

-558 IVSTELAQEYLKI
+558 IISTELAKEYLKI

-596 AKVEDLTLSVLEDV
+596 AKLEDLTLSVLEDV
-610 KMIINSEHKTIS
+610 KTIINSEHKTIS
-622 SQFSKEK
+622 SEFSTLK
-629 QEKEIIGI
+629 QEKEIIGV
-637 CPKCGKI
+637 CPKCGEP

-651 FYCSGYKSGC
+651 FYCNGYKSGC

-691 KILITGLTNKAGK
+691 TILITGLTNKAGK
-704 KYKANFKLEVIDKY
+704 KYKANFKLEINDKY

>member
-1 MTHVSHTFNRWEG
+1 
-14 KMKLIIAEKKELAE
+14 MKLIIAEKKELAE
-28 AIVAAIPGDKKYN
+28 AIVAAIPGDKKYK

-66 EIDPS
+66 EVNPS

-86 WDKKPLPNKIELF
+86 WDKKPLSNKIELF
-99 NSVKELMHLNQVT
+99 NTVKELICLNQVT
-112 EIIHAGDADSEGQY
+112 ETIHAGDADSEGQY
-126 LVDELLEYCSNKKPV
+126 LVDEVLEYCSNKKPV
-141 KRLMVNDNSLGGVQ
+141 KRLMVNDNTLGGVQ
-155 KAFSKID
+155 KAFSKIE

-180 DMVVGFSL
+180 DMIVGFSL

-226 KYYNLHLKIN
+226 KYYNLHLKTN

-265 ENRSSNLV
+265 ENRTSNLV

-297 ILFKYSAK
+297 TLFKYSAK
-305 KTMDITQN
+305 KTMDITQS
-313 LRDKYKAITYNRSDC
+313 LRDKHKAITYNRSDC

-345 VAQKLNFTATFNF
+345 VAQKLNFTVTFNF

-413 KTEARTEI
+413 KTEAKTEI
-421 EEVIFKKSSTKILEL
+421 EEIIFKKSSIKILEP

-449 IENDEEIES
+449 NENEEEIDN

-470 EYQVEV
+470 EYQIEV
-476 DQSNFFIEEKET
+476 SQSNFFIEEKET
-488 IAKRPYTEATLI
+488 VAKKPYTEATLI

-558 IVSTELAQEYLKI
+558 IVSTELAKEYLKI

-576 KTPDSTALWWSI
+576 KTPDVTALWWSI

-610 KMIINSEHKTIS
+610 KSIINSEHKTIS
-622 SQFSKEK
+622 SEFSRQK
-629 QEKEIIGI
+629 QEKEVIGK
-637 CPKCGKI
+637 CPKCGNP

-651 FYCSGYKSGC
+651 FYCSGYKAGC

-704 KYKANFKLEVIDKY
+704 KYKANFKLEVNDKY
-718 VNLSLDSFV
+718 VNLSLDSFLK
-727 N
+727 

>member
-1 MTHVSHTFNRWEG
+1 
-14 KMKLIIAEKKELAE
+14 MKLIIAEKKELAE
-28 AIVAAIPGDKKYN
+28 AIVAAIPGDKKYK

-66 EIDPS
+66 EVNPS

-86 WDKKPLPNKIELF
+86 WDKKPLSNKIELF
-99 NSVKELMHLNQVT
+99 NTVKELICLNQVT

-126 LVDELLEYCSNKKPV
+126 LVDEVLEYCSNKKPV
-141 KRLMVNDNSLGGVQ
+141 KRLMVNDNTLGGVQ
-155 KAFSKID
+155 KAFSKIE

-180 DMVVGFSL
+180 DMIVGFSL

-226 KYYNLHLKIN
+226 KYYNLHLKTN

-265 ENRSSNLV
+265 ENRTSNLV

-297 ILFKYSAK
+297 TLFKYSAK
-305 KTMDITQN
+305 KTMDITQS
-313 LRDKYKAITYNRSDC
+313 LRDKHKAITYNRSDC

-345 VAQKLNFTATFNF
+345 VAQKLNFTVTFNF

-413 KTEARTEI
+413 KTEAKTEI
-421 EEVIFKKSSTKILEL
+421 EEIIFKKSSIKILEP

-449 IENDEEIES
+449 NENEEEIDN

-470 EYQVEV
+470 EYQIEV
-476 DQSNFFIEEKET
+476 SQSNFFIEEKET
-488 IAKRPYTEATLI
+488 VAKKPYTEATLI

-558 IVSTELAQEYLKI
+558 IVSTELAKEYLKI

-576 KTPDSTALWWSI
+576 KTPDVTALWWSI

-610 KMIINSEHKTIS
+610 KSIINSEHKTIS
-622 SQFSKEK
+622 SEFSRQK
-629 QEKEIIGI
+629 QEKEVIGK
-637 CPKCGKI
+637 CPKCGNP

-651 FYCSGYKSGC
+651 FYCSGYKTGC
-661 DFKLWKKIK
+661 DFKLWKKVK

-704 KYKANFKLEVIDKY
+704 KYKANFKLEVSDKY

>member
-1 MTHVSHTFNRWEG
+1 MCHILLIDGRE

-41 GNSITVGDYITCWI
+41 GNSIIVGDYITCWI
-55 YGHILTHKEPE
+55 YGHVLAYKEPE

-80 PIYFPK
+80 PIYFSK
-86 WDKKPLPNKIELF
+86 WDKKPLPQKIELF
-99 NSVKELMHLNQVT
+99 NTVKELIHSNQVT
-112 EIIHAGDADSEGQY
+112 EIIHAGDGDSEGQY
-126 LVDELLEYCSNKKPV
+126 LVDEVLEYCSNKKPV
-141 KRLMVNDNSLGGVQ
+141 KRLIINDNTLGGVK

-162 DNSKYIS
+162 DNSKYIPI
-169 LGKSAEARAIA
+169 GKSAEARAIA
-180 DMVVGFSL
+180 DMIVGFSL
-188 SRYYSII
+188 SRFYSIL
-195 NNAKLSVGRVQTP
+195 NNAKLSIGRVQTP

-226 KYYNLHLKIN
+226 KYYNLQLKTN
-236 INNIDIDLKYYT
+236 VNNLDIDLKYYA
-248 KEKTTD
+248 KERVTD
-254 KSIHEEFINKI
+254 KSIYEELINKI
-265 ENRSSNLV
+265 GDKVSKLT
-273 VTKKESYRA
+273 VTKKENYKA

-297 ILFKYSAK
+297 TLFKYSAK
-305 KTMDITQN
+305 KTMDITQS

-340 ELIPV
+340 NLIPI
-345 VAQKLNFTATFNF
+345 VAQKLNFVANFNF
-358 NEKSKCFNDKYVTAH
+358 TEKSNCFNDKYVTAH
-373 HGIIPTGSG
+373 HGIIPTESG
-382 NFDEFSQEEKNIYK
+382 NFEEFSEDEKNIYK

-401 YFIQFLEKVKVE
+401 YFIQFLEKIKVE
-413 KTEARTEI
+413 KTEAKTEI
-421 EEVIFKKSSTKILEL
+421 EENIFKKSSTKILEP
-436 GYTKYFKVLDDED
+436 GYTKYFKVLDNEDEK
-449 IENDEEIES
+449 EEEIEE
-458 KKENDLSKIPAG
+458 KIENSLSEIPAG
-470 EYQVEV
+470 EYQIEV
-476 DQSNFFIEEKET
+476 SQTNFFIEEKET
-488 IAKRPYTEATLI
+488 VAKKPYTEATLI
-500 KDLNNIAKYVKDP
+500 RDLNNIAKYVIDP

-558 IVSTELAQEYLKI
+558 IVSTELAKEYLKI
-571 LPESL
+571 LPDSL

-596 AKVEDLTLSVLEDV
+596 ARIEDLTLSVLEDV
-610 KMIINSEHKTIS
+610 KAIINSEHKTIS

-629 QEKEIIGI
+629 QEKEVIGI
-637 CPKCGKI
+637 CPKCGEI

-651 FYCSGYKSGC
+651 FYCSGYKTGC

-670 VFNQKEVTITKQ
+670 VFNQKEVPITKQ
-682 DAKTLLNKG
+682 EAKTLLNKG
-691 KILITGLTNKAGK
+691 TILITGLTNKTGK
-704 KYKANFKLEVIDKY
+704 KYKANFKLEVSDKY